1 MSYLLTNPGEKW
13 FLTYFLK
20 SCQSGPLGFRNA
32 QALFLTPPELRER
45 SILVRQ
51 AIFDDFGAAEAE
63 TI

>member
-1 MSYLLTNPGEKW
+1 M

-20 SCQSGPLGFRNA
+20 SGQSGPLGVRDA
-32 QALFLTPPELRER
+32 QAQLLTPPERRER

-51 AIFDDFGAAEAE
+51 AILSDFGVAEAE